1 MNYDIM
7 LTKEKRGEIM
17 ISVGDLRPGMTF
29 QYEGNLYVVLEY
41 SHNKTARAAANIR
54 VKMKNMRTGSTTE
67 ITFGNNEKVARAR
80 IEKRKMQYLY
90 DTGDMLVFM
99 DNETYDQI
107 EIPAENLRWEINFLK
122 PSDDVEVT
130 SFEGEI
136 LGVALPI
143 NVTFVVTE
151 TEPAVRGDT
160 ATSATKNAT
169 IETGFQ
175 IKVPLFISEGETV
188 IVNTVDG
195 KYQGR
200 A

>member
-1 MNYDIM
+1 
-7 LTKEKRGEIM
+7 M
-17 ISVGDLRPGMTF
+17 ISVGDLRPGVTF
-29 QYEGNLYVVLEY
+29 EYDGNLFVVLDY

-54 VKMKNMRTGSTTE
+54 IKMKNLRTGATTE
-67 ITFGNNEKVARAR
+67 ITFGGNDKVKKAHVD
-80 IEKRKMQYLY
+80 KSKMQYLY
-90 DTGDMLVFM
+90 NSGEALVFM
-99 DNETYDQI
+99 DSDTYEQI
-107 EIPAENLRWEINFLK
+107 EIPADNLKWEINFLK
-122 PSDDVEVT
+122 ESDEVEVT
-130 SFEGEI
+130 SYEGEV

-143 NVTFVVTE
+143 NVPFKVIE

-160 ATSATKNAT
+160 ATGATKNAV

-175 IKVPLFISEGETV
+175 IKVPLFISEGEVV

>member
-1 MNYDIM
+1 
-7 LTKEKRGEIM
+7 M
-17 ISVGDLRPGMTF
+17 ISVGDLRPGVTF
-29 QYEGNLYVVLEY
+29 EYDGNLFVVLDY

-54 VKMKNMRTGSTTE
+54 IKMKNLRTGATTE
-67 ITFGNNEKVARAR
+67 ITFGGNDKVKKAHVD
-80 IEKRKMQYLY
+80 KSKMQYLY
-90 DTGDMLVFM
+90 NSGEALVFM
-99 DNETYDQI
+99 DNETYEQI
-107 EIPAENLRWEINFLK
+107 EIPADNLKWEINFLK
-122 PSDDVEVT
+122 ESDEVEVT
-130 SFEGEI
+130 SYEGEV

-143 NVTFVVTE
+143 NVPFKVIE

-160 ATSATKNAT
+160 ATGATKYAV

-175 IKVPLFISEGETV
+175 IKVPLFISEGEVV

>member
-1 MNYDIM
+1 
-7 LTKEKRGEIM
+7 M
-17 ISVGDLRPGMTF
+17 ISVGDLRPGVTF
-29 QYEGNLYVVLEY
+29 EYDGNLFVVLDY

-54 VKMKNMRTGSTTE
+54 IKMKNLRTGATTE
-67 ITFGNNEKVARAR
+67 ITFGGNDKVKKAHVD
-80 IEKRKMQYLY
+80 KSKMQYLY
-90 DTGDMLVFM
+90 NSGEALVFM
-99 DNETYDQI
+99 DNETYEQI
-107 EIPAENLRWEINFLK
+107 EIPADNLKWEINFLK
-122 PSDDVEVT
+122 ESDEVEVT
-130 SFEGEI
+130 SYEGEV

-143 NVTFVVTE
+143 NVPFKVIE

-160 ATSATKNAT
+160 AKKKKKNAV

-175 IKVPLFISEGETV
+175 IKVPLFISEGEVV